1 VTEEP
6 ILTLTDAGREK
17 AVWFRSRDPQ
27 PERLALWLEVT
38 GVQQDKYTY
47 NMYLEE
53 TAKAGPDH
61 IVQHHDDLAI
71 VIRAEDADKLRGA
84 VLDRRGDLETG
95 GIIIENPNRPQPA
108 SPAVG
113 VEMPDGASLDGDLAG
128 QIQQLLEA
136 HINPQ
141 IASHGGRA
149 DLAGVEEDEGKVY
162 LQLSGGCQ
170 GCGMAQV
177 TLKQG
182 IEQSLRQALPQITEV
197 VDVTDHASGTNPYY
211 ASSKK

>member
-1 VTEEP
+1 MSEQIIHV
-6 ILTLTDAGREK
+6 TDAAREK
-17 AVWFRSRDPQ
+17 AAWFRSRDPDA
-27 PERLALWLEVT
+27 EELGLWLEVT
-38 GVQQDKYTY
+38 GDDDGEYTY
-47 NMYLEE
+47 NMYLDRMSKV
-53 TAKAGPDH
+53 ADDAV
-61 IVQHHDDLAI
+61 VQHHDDLPV
-71 VIRAEDADKLRGA
+71 VIPGGSIDALRGA
-84 VLDRRGDLETG
+84 TLDRRGDLETG
-95 GIIIENPNRPQPA
+95 GIFIENPNKPPI

-113 VEMPDGASLDGDLAG
+113 VGLPEGAELDGELAE

-141 IASHGGRA
+141 IAQHGGRA
-149 DLAGVEEDEGKVY
+149 DLAGVEEAEGKVY

-182 IEQSLRQALPQITEV
+182 IEQSMRQALPQITEV

-211 ASSKK
+211 SSSKK